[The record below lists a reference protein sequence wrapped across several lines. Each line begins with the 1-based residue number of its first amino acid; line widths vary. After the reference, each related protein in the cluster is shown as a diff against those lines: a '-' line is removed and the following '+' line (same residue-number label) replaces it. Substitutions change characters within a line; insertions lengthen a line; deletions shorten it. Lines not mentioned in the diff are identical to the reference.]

1 MALLSRIRSSA
12 SLLRHLNPSPQI
24 RSLSSS
30 SSASSILSP
39 DSKTPLTS
47 KQKSKTA
54 LSLLKTEKDPNR
66 ILEICRAASLTPD
79 CHIDRL
85 AFSAA
90 VQNLTENKHFS
101 AVTDLLDGSL
111 ESRPDLR
118 TERFAAHAIVLYA
131 QADMLD
137 HSLRVF
143 ADLERLE
150 IQRTVRS
157 LNALLF
163 ACLVARDYKEAKRV
177 YIEFPKMYKIE
188 PDLETY
194 DRMIKVFCESGSASS
209 SYSIVAEM
217 ERKRIKPTSATFG
230 LMIAGF
236 YREDKKED
244 VGKVLAMMKERGVS
258 VGVSTHNIRIQS
270 LCKRKRSGEAK
281 ALLDGML
288 SSGMKPNAVT
298 YGHLIHGFCS
308 EGEFD
313 EAKKLFKSMVNRG
326 CKPDS
331 ECYFTLV
338 YYLCKSGDF
347 EAALSVCKES
357 MEKNWV
363 PSFGIMKSLVNGLA
377 KDSKVEEAKELIA
390 QVKDKFTRNVELW
403 NEVEAAL
410 PQ

>member
-12 SLLRHLNPSPQI
+12 SLLRHITPSPQI
-24 RSLSSS
+24 RSLSS
-30 SSASSILSP
+30 ASSILAP

-47 KQKSKTA
+47 KQKSKAA
-54 LSLLKTEKDPNR
+54 LSLLKTEKDPDR

-79 CHIDRL
+79 CHIDRI

-90 VQNLTENKHFS
+90 VENLAEKKHFA
-101 AVTDLLDGSL
+101 AVTNLLDGSI
-111 ESRPDLR
+111 ESRPDLK

-131 QADMLD
+131 QANMLD
-137 HSLRVF
+137 HSLRMF
-143 ADLERLE
+143 SELEKFE
-150 IQRTVRS
+150 IPRTVKS

-163 ACLVARDYKEAKRV
+163 ACLVAKDYKEAKRV

-194 DRMIKVFCESGSASS
+194 NRMIKVFCESGSASS

-217 ERKRIKPTSATFG
+217 ERKGIKPTSSSFG
-230 LMIAGF
+230 LMISGF
-236 YREDKKED
+236 YQEDKNEE
-244 VGKVLAMMKERGVS
+244 VGKVLGMMRERGVN

-270 LCKRKRSGEAK
+270 LCKRKKSAEAK

-288 SSGMKPNAVT
+288 SSGMKPNSVT
-298 YGHLIHGFCS
+298 YAHLIHGFCN
-308 EGEFD
+308 EDDLE
-313 EAKKLFKSMVNRG
+313 EAKKLFKVMVNRG

-331 ECYFTLV
+331 ECYFTLI
-338 YYLCKSGDF
+338 YYLCKGGDF
-347 EAALSVCKES
+347 ETALSVCKES

-377 KDSKVEEAKELIA
+377 KASKVEEAKELIA
-390 QVKDKFTRNVELW
+390 QVKEKFTRNVELW
-403 NEVEAAL
+403 DEVEAAL

>member
-1 MALLSRIRSSA
+1 MALLTRIRSSA

-24 RSLSSS
+24 RSLK
-30 SSASSILSP
+30 SASSILSP

-101 AVTDLLDGSL
+101 AVTDLLDGFI
-111 ESRPDLR
+111 ENRPDLK
-118 TERFAAHAIVLYA
+118 TERFAAHAMVLYA
-131 QADMLD
+131 QANMLD
-137 HSLRVF
+137 HSLRIF
-143 ADLERLE
+143 SDLEKFE
-150 IQRTVRS
+150 IQRTVKS

-163 ACLVARDYKEAKRV
+163 ACLVAKDYKEAKRV
-177 YIEFPKMYKIE
+177 YIEIPKMYRIE

-217 ERKRIKPTSATFG
+217 ERKGTKPTSSTFG

-298 YGHLIHGFCS
+298 YGHLIHGFCN

-313 EAKKLFKSMVNRG
+313 EAKKLFKAMVNRG

-347 EAALSVCKES
+347 EVALSVCKES

-390 QVKDKFTRNVELW
+390 QVKEKFTRNVELW

>member
-24 RSLSSS
+24 RSL

-54 LSLLKTEKDPNR
+54 LSLLKTERDPDR

-101 AVTDLLDGSL
+101 AVTNLLDGLL
-111 ESRPDLR
+111 ENRPDLK

-131 QADMLD
+131 QANMLD

-143 ADLERLE
+143 SDLEKLE
-150 IQRTVRS
+150 IQRTVKS

-163 ACLVARDYKEAKRV
+163 ACLVAKDYNEAKRV
-177 YIEFPKMYKIE
+177 YIEIPKMYKIE

-217 ERKRIKPTSATFG
+217 ERKGVKPTSSTFG

-258 VGVSTHNIRIQS
+258 IGVSTHNIRIQS
-270 LCKRKRSGEAK
+270 LCKKKRSGEAK

-298 YGHLIHGFCS
+298 YGHLIHGFCN

-313 EAKKLFKSMVNRG
+313 EAKKLFKAMVNRG

-338 YYLCKSGDF
+338 YYLCKGGDF
-347 EAALSVCKES
+347 EAALSLCKES

-363 PSFGIMKSLVNGLA
+363 PSFSIMKSLVNGLA

-390 QVKDKFTRNVELW
+390 QVKEKFTRNVELW

>member
-12 SLLRHLNPSPQI
+12 SLLRHLTPSSPQT
-24 RSLSSS
+24 RSL

-47 KQKSKTA
+47 KQKSRTA
-54 LSLLKTEKDPNR
+54 LNLLKAEKDPAR

-90 VQNLTENKHFS
+90 VNNLSDQKHFS
-101 AVTDLLDGSL
+101 AVTDLLGGFVENL
-111 ESRPDLR
+111 K
-118 TERFAAHAIVLYA
+118 TERFAAHAIVLYG

-137 HSLRVF
+137 HSLRIF
-143 ADLERLE
+143 RDLEKFG
-150 IQRTVRS
+150 IQRTVKS

-163 ACLVARDYKEAKRV
+163 ACLVAKDYKEAKRV
-177 YIEFPKMYKIE
+177 YIEIPKTYKIE

-209 SYSIVAEM
+209 SYSI
-217 ERKRIKPTSATFG
+217 PTGSTFG

-236 YREDKKED
+236 YSEDKKED

-270 LCKRKRSGEAK
+270 LCKRKRSAEAK

-308 EGEFD
+308 EGDFV
-313 EAKKLFKSMVNRG
+313 EAKKLFKGMVNRG

-338 YYLCKSGDF
+338 YYLCKGGDF
-347 EAALSVCKES
+347 ETALSVCKES

-390 QVKDKFTRNVELW
+390 QVKEKFTRNVELW

>member
-24 RSLSSS
+24 RSL

-54 LSLLKTEKDPNR
+54 LSLLKTEKSPDR

-79 CHIDRL
+79 CHLDRL

-90 VQNLTENKHFS
+90 VQSLTENKHFS
-101 AVTDLLDGSL
+101 AVTNLLDGFV
-111 ESRPDLR
+111 ENAK

-137 HSLRVF
+137 HSLRIF
-143 ADLERLE
+143 NDLERLE
-150 IQRTVRS
+150 IQRTVKS

-163 ACLVARDYKEAKRV
+163 ACLVAKDYKEAKRV

-217 ERKRIKPTSATFG
+217 ERKGVKPTSSTFG

-236 YREDKKED
+236 YREDKKDD
-244 VGKVLAMMKERGVS
+244 VGKVMAMMKERGVS

-298 YGHLIHGFCS
+298 YGHLIHGFCN

-338 YYLCKSGDF
+338 YYLCKGGDF
-347 EAALSVCKES
+347 ETALTVCKES

-390 QVKDKFTRNVELW
+390 QVKEKFSRNVELW
-403 NEVEAAL
+403 DEVEAAL